1 MNCRIFRSDRKSE
14 TYLYVVADLDFKDLP
29 EELRT
34 AFGDPGLVMT
44 LELTPVSKLAR
55 VDVKKVLK
63 CLEKGGLSHRKV
75 YDCPNWKTWWMIQ
88 TRTGRKLMLNGMV
101 ES

>member
-14 TYLYVVADLDFKDLP
+14 AYLYLVSEMDFEDLP

-44 LELTPVSKLAR
+44 LDLTPVSKLAR

-63 CLEKGGLSHRKV
+63 CLEEDGFYLQLPPKLPVEAEISK
-75 YDCPNWKTWWMIQ
+75 WMA
-88 TRTGRKLMLNGMV
+88 
-101 ES
+101 